1 MGFCRDLSTR
11 RHARP
16 RGWCSYS
23 HAANV
28 SVQGAKLFRKSCNGR
43 LIVEGL

>member
-28 SVQGAKLFRKSCNGR
+28 SVQGAFTQVL
-43 LIVEGL
+43 